1 MDERRRELE
10 RSMAVRRAMAGGR
23 DAPAVEELR
32 KATYLSVLTRIA
44 EALERIG
51 DSLELSE
58 SGESRDRGLAREMN
72 SRRATK
78 REPSTTNATELR
90 KRSAKARRSRNA
102 DDE

>member
-1 MDERRRELE
+1 
-10 RSMAVRRAMAGGR
+10 
-23 DAPAVEELR
+23 VEEMKRYTQLALLGR
-32 KATYLSVLTRIA
+32 AT
-44 EALERIG
+44 EALERIA
-51 DSLELSE
+51 DALEIISGRGE